1 MQQPYEREV
10 TVYADITEVR
20 METRAANYKKLIAEG
35 WVMLGAYPVTMVG
48 DEARGRSPGS
58 NQSSSLRTPS
68 GCAPPGWLCHGKET
82 GIVNHGDSLLSW
94 LIIITMMA
102 NTAYGR

>member
-10 TVYADITEVR
+10 TVYADITEAR

-48 DEARGRSPGS
+48 DEARGRSRRQ
-58 NQSSSLRTPS
+58 QSEQQPQDTQQRVHRMV
-68 GCAPPGWLCHGKET
+68 GYVMGKKRE
-82 GIVNHGDSLLSW
+82 S
-94 LIIITMMA
+94 
-102 NTAYGR
+102 

>member
-35 WVMLGAYPVTMVG
+35 WVMLGAYPLTMVG
-48 DEARGRSPGS
+48 DEARGRRAGS

-68 GCAPPGWLCHGKET
+68 SVCTAWLAMSWERNGNRKSRRLIAVL
-82 GIVNHGDSLLSW
+82 GLSSL
-94 LIIITMMA
+94 
-102 NTAYGR
+102 R